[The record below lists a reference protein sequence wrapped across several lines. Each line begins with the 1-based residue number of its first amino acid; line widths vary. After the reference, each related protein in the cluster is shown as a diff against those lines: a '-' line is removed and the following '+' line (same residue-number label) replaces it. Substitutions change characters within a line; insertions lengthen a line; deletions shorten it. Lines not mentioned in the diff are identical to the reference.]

1 MVLLGL
7 RFLLMKSIPKRAR
20 DGIYAGKGIMFG
32 HVTTFSG
39 KKWVLSFV
47 AFTLGKIRLQKR
59 KVDLVN

>member
-39 KKWVLSFV
+39 KK
-47 AFTLGKIRLQKR
+47 
-59 KVDLVN
+59 